1 MVDVAG
7 GIGTKTM
14 SLAKEFGHLKY
25 VVQDRSTVINE
36 DAAKVQSKLINII
49 KGLYLNASN
58 MIVVLGQRVP

>member
-14 SLAKEFGHLKY
+14 SLAREFGHLKY

-36 DAAKVQSKLINII
+36 DASKVQSKLINII
-49 KGLYLNASN
+49 RGLYLNASD
-58 MIVVLGQRVP
+58 MTVVLGQRVS